1 MYNIYIPKDL
11 MLPIWM
17 MYSNFPMNVAT
28 SPLPRQKKKKKPPA
42 EPSGTLQEVR
52 EGIVLT
58 QHPWIRGVSFR
69 AIGKAAG
76 IGGGHWVTGIGLT

>member
-1 MYNIYIPKDL
+1 

-28 SPLPRQKKKKKPPA
+28 SPLPRQKKKKQPPA

-69 AIGKAAG
+69 SIGKAAG
-76 IGGGHWVTGIGLT
+76 NRWRSLGHWYWFNIGSNVGI